1 MNGGTI
7 GGRSPAAPS
16 VAGAPPRRCRTAIPA
31 ISGAS
36 SITRV
41 SLTTIAV
48 ASAMLPAVDEVAT
61 TCATS
66 WTLAPTHAPN
76 CSSSSPSGPRSGGST
91 TIASVPHSVTS
102 ATENA
107 TSSSSA
113 SMTPFAAAIAET
125 PQIEKPV
132 ATSSERS
139 SEMPSRRPA
148 QRVPKNVIATTA
160 TTTSERLE
168 AEREDVREDEV
179 EAEQDDAELE
189 HRPRRGPQAGSRR
202 RRHVRDV
209 GDERSPSA
217 TQRTSGGRAGSAR
230 WAPSETATPAPA
242 RASPG
247 ARRII
252 RPAGGTGSGS
262 PSAARASP

>member
-1 MNGGTI
+1 MMPRLATRDHRDEGDDERRHDRRRDLT
-7 GGRSPAAPS
+7 PAAS
-16 VAGAPPRRCRTAIPA
+16 VGGASPRRCRTAIPA

-66 WTLAPTHAPN
+66 WTLAPTQAPN
-76 CSSSSPSGPRSGGST
+76 CSSSSPSGRRSGGRT
-91 TIASVPHSVTS
+91 TIASVPQSVTS

-160 TTTSERLE
+160 TTTTSALKPSARMSGKTRSRPSRTTPSLSTGPAAVLRPGAAAAGTCARL
-168 AEREDVREDEV
+168 AT
-179 EAEQDDAELE
+179 AI
-189 HRPRRGPQAGSRR
+189 
-202 RRHVRDV
+202 
-209 GDERSPSA
+209 PSA
-217 TQRTSGGRAGSAR
+217 TQRTSGGSAGSAR
-230 WAPSETATPAPA
+230 
-242 RASPG
+242 
-247 ARRII
+247 
-252 RPAGGTGSGS
+252 
-262 PSAARASP
+262 

>member
-7 GGRSPAAPS
+7 GGRSAPRLPSPA
-16 VAGAPPRRCRTAIPA
+16 RRSAVRDGDPGDQRREQHHARELDDDRRRECDARLR
-31 ISGAS
+31 S
-36 SITRV
+36 TR
-41 SLTTIAV
+41 SRR
-48 ASAMLPAVDEVAT
+48 PGRRRGR
-61 TCATS
+61 C
-66 WTLAPTHAPN
+66 APTHAPN
-76 CSSSSPSGPRSGGST
+76 CSSSRPSGPRSGGST
-91 TIASVPHSVTS
+91 TIASVPHSVTR

-139 SEMPSRRPA
+139 SEMPRRRPA
-148 QRVPKNVIATTA
+148 QRVPKNVIADDGDDDR
-160 TTTSERLE
+160 ERLD

-189 HRPRRGPQAGSRR
+189 HRACRASAGRALRPPARGRRWRR
-202 RRHVRDV
+202 AT
-209 GDERSPSA
+209 PSA
-217 TQRTSGGRAGSAR
+217 TQRTSGGSAGSAR